1 VTSPA
6 ARGGTAEEARRELG
20 RCRDRLAALGPGR
33 LVRPGPTHVGAEV
46 VAGDPGLSGPTP
58 LDRVRALLQE
68 LADDAADLAGEPRR
82 VVPALG
88 PHAAGDQL
96 AVLAADLLAAAG
108 PDDDAVAAR
117 LHERLV
123 ALRRAL

>member
-1 VTSPA
+1 MTTPA
-6 ARGGTAEEARRELG
+6 ARGETVEAARRELG

-46 VAGDPGLSGPTP
+46 VAGEPGPTP
-58 LDRVRALLQE
+58 LERVRALLQE

-82 VVPALG
+82 AVPALG

-96 AVLAADLLAAAG
+96 AVLAGDLLAAAG

>member
-1 VTSPA
+1 MTSPA
-6 ARGGTAEEARRELG
+6 ARGETREAARRELG

-46 VAGDPGLSGPTP
+46 VAGDPGPTP

-96 AVLAADLLAAAG
+96 AVLAGDLLAAAG
-108 PDDDAVAAR
+108 PDDDVVAER

>member
-1 VTSPA
+1 MTTPA
-6 ARGGTAEEARRELG
+6 ARGEAREAARRELG

-33 LVRPGPTHVGAEV
+33 LVRSGPTHVGAEA
-46 VAGDPGLSGPTP
+46 VAGGDPGPTP
-58 LDRVRALLQE
+58 LDRVRVLLQD
-68 LADDAADLAGEPRR
+68 LADEAADLAGEPSRP
-82 VVPALG
+82 VPALG

-96 AVLAADLLAAAG
+96 AVLAGDLLAAVAH
-108 PDDDAVAAR
+108 DDDDDVAAR